1 VAHSTPGGRGR
12 ARLPSFLARH
22 VAARYNDPVMS
33 AYDRLIRLAVLALV
47 IVLISAPP
55 SVRGQTSS
63 AAPPKADDPATAG
76 IRADL
81 DKVRE
86 ELAAMRGE
94 LRSLRELLQRLAAPP
109 PQAAARV
116 AATVTTGDN
125 PSLGRRDAP
134 VTIVEFSDY
143 QCPFCR
149 QFVSTTLPAIKS
161 AYVDSGKVRYVFR
174 DFPIDHIH
182 PYARKASEAARCA
195 GDQGKYWQMHDLLFQ
210 NQQSLA
216 PEQLPGLGSKLGL
229 DATAFNACLSSS
241 KYASAIQQ
249 NFGDGSAAGVRG
261 TPSFVIG
268 RTRPDDRV
276 EGVLVVGARPLTDFR
291 QEIDRLLS
299 EK

>member
-1 VAHSTPGGRGR
+1 MTLR
-12 ARLPSFLARH
+12 
-22 VAARYNDPVMS
+22 
-33 AYDRLIRLAVLALV
+33 DRLIRVAVLVLL
-47 IVLISAPP
+47 IVLVAAPP
-55 SVRGQTSS
+55 SVQGQAPSS
-63 AAPPKADDPATAG
+63 TTKPEDPATAG
-76 IRADL
+76 IQSELERM
-81 DKVRE
+81 RE
-86 ELAAMRGE
+86 EIAAMRTE
-94 LRSLRELLQRLAAPP
+94 LRSLRELLQRLATPP
-109 PQAAARV
+109 PQAGARMP
-116 AATVTTGDN
+116 ATVTTGDN
-125 PSLGRRDAP
+125 PALGRRDAP

-195 GDQGKYWQMHDLLFQ
+195 GDQGKYWEMHDLLFQ

-216 PEQLPGLGSKLGL
+216 PDELPKLGTKLGL

-241 KYASAIQQ
+241 KYASAVQH
-249 NFGDGSAAGVRG
+249 NYGDGSAAGVRG

-268 RTRPDDRV
+268 RTRPDDKV
-276 EGVLVVGARPLTDFR
+276 EGVMVIGARPLADFR

>member
-1 VAHSTPGGRGR
+1 MSSRD
-12 ARLPSFLARH
+12 RLLRFVVLA
-22 VAARYNDPVMS
+22 VVIVSMS
-33 AYDRLIRLAVLALV
+33 APL
-47 IVLISAPP
+47 
-55 SVRGQTSS
+55 SVRGQTS
-63 AAPPKADDPATAG
+63 APAPAKADEPAMAG

-81 DKVRE
+81 ERVRE
-86 ELAAMRGE
+86 ELAAMRAE
-94 LRSLRELLQRLAAPP
+94 LRSLRELLQRLAAP

-216 PEQLPGLGSKLGL
+216 PDQLPGLGSKLGL

-241 KYASAIQQ
+241 KYAGAIQQ
-249 NFGDGSAAGVRG
+249 NYGDGSAAGVRG

-276 EGVLVVGARPLTDFR
+276 EGVPVVGARPLTEFR